1 MGKELELAIKIGG
14 KIDKSLGSAINAAQ
28 SQLNTIN
35 KSLNGAGMAIAAG
48 VATVTTKLVV
58 DSVNTYKDY
67 QSALNSAAATAGV
80 ERGTARMRKGWSRT
94 TIVAIFISRASTLC
108 PRNSGVRPTIRPLMK
123 TAMMRNA
130 K

>member
-80 ERGTARMRKGWSRT
+80 ERGTAEYEAMDKAAREAGRT
-94 TIVAIFISRASTLC
+94 TV
-108 PRNSGVRPTIRPLMK
+108 K
-123 TAMMRNA
+123 TAQESANA
-130 K
+130 LE